1 MNKVRICILLFTII
15 LLTACKSIP
24 EGFTE
29 DEYDRSQKAVEIID
43 EFIRDKLDAAAAI
56 DNLSELGDSL
66 ISSDNEKPALVGV
79 YCIQAAR
86 YIELYSQN
94 GDSIYEDTIKDFKNK
109 ISEQTD
115 TD

>member
-1 MNKVRICILLFTII
+1 MLS
-15 LLTACKSIP
+15 TATKNPLSLDM
-24 EGFTE
+24 GSVNE

-43 EFIRDKLDAAAAI
+43 EFIKDELDAEAAI

-94 GDSIYEDTIKDFKNK
+94 GDSTYEDTIKDFKNK

>member
-1 MNKVRICILLFTII
+1 MKKTRICILLFTII
-15 LLTACKSIP
+15 LLTAWKSIP

-29 DEYDRSQKAVEIID
+29 EEYDSSQKAVEIID
-43 EFIRDKLDAAAAI
+43 EFIKDDLDAEAAI

-94 GDSIYEDTIKDFKNK
+94 GDSTYEDTIKDFKNK
-109 ISEQTD
+109 ISEQTY